1 MQEIYEKAWEKGG
14 LQFRGSFS
22 DLVTNVEA
30 NKTASDFIKSKI
42 NETVLNKKFAAILSD
57 IDHPYAG
64 KRPPIDTNYFE
75 TYNRDNINLVDLRR
89 NPITQ
94 IDEKGIQTEK
104 EHFDLDIIGLMCIPP
119 NDDKS
124 DLYFREMQELNKKF
138 GLSDLSMGMSSD
150 YISAIDNGATYI
162 RVGSKIFGERSR

>member
-30 NKTASDFIKSKI
+30 NKTASDFIKNKI
-42 NETVLNKKFAAILSD
+42 NETVSNKKFAAILSD

-75 TYNRDNINLVDLRR
+75 TYNRDNVNLVDLRS

-94 IDEKGIQTEK
+94 IDEKGIFYLRARGIKRKQAQKMMMRAYIGEVLQGMKNEK
-104 EHFDLDIIGLMCIPP
+104 ANEILLEMTKGRARCFKVEARE
-119 NDDKS
+119 NDK
-124 DLYFREMQELNKKF
+124 N
-138 GLSDLSMGMSSD
+138 
-150 YISAIDNGATYI
+150 SAIFS
-162 RVGSKIFGERSR
+162 SK